1 MAVLSRVL
9 LFANAL
15 AAASATALIVGRDV
29 TLAEKDVDVLAPR
42 QTSPASDAEP
52 MFVSYVHMMS

>member
-1 MAVLSRVL
+1 MAVLSRIL

-15 AAASATALIVGRDV
+15 AAASATALVVGRDV

-42 QTSPASDAEP
+42 QTSSASDAEP
-52 MFVSYVHMMS
+52 MFVS